1 MSTKVERH
9 ALPVV
14 KGGSFLVE
22 ERQPS
27 EIFVP
32 EDFTEE
38 QLMIAQ
44 TADEFTHNE
53 IIPAGDELEKKNHA
67 MTVELLRKSCEL
79 GLASVDVPEDY
90 GGLAL
95 DKTTS
100 MLVAE
105 KLAGNASFATA
116 FGGHAGIGTL
126 PIVYFGTEEQ
136 KQKYLPRLCS
146 GELIGA
152 YALTESGSGSDALA
166 AKTRAVLNEAGTHYV
181 LNGEKMWI
189 TNGGFADLIIVFAKI
204 DGEHFTGFIVE
215 KSFPGVSAASDEH
228 KLGLNGS
235 STCAIRLDNA
245 EVPVENV
252 LGEIGKGHKIAFN
265 ILNMGRFKL
274 GASCTGGAKLAM
286 REAIQYAKERKQ
298 FRQPI
303 ASFGAIQHKIAEMA
317 IRIFASES
325 MVYRTA
331 GLIDSLVA
339 TVDRKDQEAV
349 LSSVEEYAIECSIIK
364 VMASEVVGY
373 VIDEEVQIF
382 GGNGY
387 SKDYPA
393 ERHYRD
399 ARINRIF
406 EGTNEINRLLIS
418 GMLLKRAMKGELQ
431 LMKAAQELMAEV
443 MSFPQFEEETDEPLA
458 AERKAVRNAKKAAL
472 LVAGAGVQRF
482 RDGIQDQQEVLM
494 LAADIIIQTYAMESA
509 VLRALAL
516 EGRGDKAELASDMAR
531 VYVSDSIALVDMWA
545 KQALAATLE
554 GDDLRTT
561 LAALRRFTKHTPVNA
576 VGLRRGIAERAIELE
591 RYPL

>member
-1 MSTKVERH
+1 MEAQQMQKEYI
-9 ALPVV
+9 
-14 KGGSFLVE
+14 KGGSFLIEQREAAEV
-22 ERQPS
+22 
-27 EIFVP
+27 FTP
-32 EDFTEE
+32 EDLSDE
-38 QLMIAQ
+38 QRMIGD
-44 TADEFTHNE
+44 TTREFIDNE
-53 IIPAGDELEKKNHA
+53 VLPQVDAMEKHAWDISRDLIGKAG
-67 MTVELLRKSCEL
+67 EL
-79 GLASVDVPEDY
+79 GLLGATIPEEY
-90 GGLAL
+90 GGLEL
-95 DKTTS
+95 DQTTGIV
-100 MLVAE
+100 VAE
-105 KLAGNASFATA
+105 MMGRGSG
-116 FGGHAGIGTL
+116 FGVTFGAQTSIGLL
-126 PIVYFGTEEQ
+126 PILYFGSEEL
-136 KQKYLPRLCS
+136 KNKWIPPIVA
-146 GELIGA
+146 GEKITA
-152 YALTESGSGSDALA
+152 YCLSEAGSGSDALG
-166 AKTRAVLNEAGTHYV
+166 AKCNAKLSEDGTEWI

-418 GMLLKRAMKGELQ
+418 GMLLKRAMKGELP

-494 LAADIIIQTYAMESA
+494 LAADIIMQTYAMESA

-576 VGLRRGIAERAIELE
+576 VALRRGIAERAIELE